1 MDITGIDIAAVATLV
16 GSIGTAATAV
26 VKAVQAGRK
35 AEAADAR
42 AIAIELQREQ
52 AKKERD
58 QEIENLKSEVKLLQH
73 ENRETRERLN
83 EGNTHFIRLESEVKE
98 TNGLLRE
105 IIGALNNKG
114 LIISGSQ
121 KLARDSRLEL

>member
-1 MDITGIDIAAVATLV
+1 MDITGIDIAALAGFV
-16 GSIGTAATAV
+16 GSMGTAIASV
-26 VKAVQAGRK
+26 LKAKQADRRSS
-35 AEAADAR
+35 E
-42 AIAIELQREQ
+42 IEVAREQ
-52 AKKERD
+52 SKKDRD
-58 QEIENLKSEVKLLQH
+58 REIESLKSEVKLLQH

-114 LIISGSQ
+114 LIISGIP
-121 KLARDSRLEL
+121 KVARDSRLEL

>member
-16 GSIGTAATAV
+16 GSIGTAVAAV

-58 QEIENLKSEVKLLQH
+58 REIENLKTEVAVLKELH
-73 ENRETRERLN
+73 KETKERLA
-83 EGNTHFIRLESEVKE
+83 EG
-98 TNGLLRE
+98 TNQFKALDDKVDTTNSLLNQ
-105 IIGALNNKG
+105 IVGALKNSG
-114 LIISGSQ
+114 LKFDGG
-121 KLARDSRLEL
+121 KL

>member
-26 VKAVQAGRK
+26 VKAVQAVRK

-42 AIAIELQREQ
+42 AVAIELQREQ
-52 AKKERD
+52 AKKDRD
-58 QEIENLKSEVKLLQH
+58 RENENLKMEVALLKAFKDDA
-73 ENRETRERLN
+73 EKRLLD
-83 EGNTHFIRLESEVKE
+83 GNNHFVRLEGEVKE

-105 IIGALNNKG
+105 IIGALRNSG
-114 LIISGSQ
+114 FVISKSP
-121 KLARDSRLEL
+121 KLSRDSGLDL

>member
-1 MDITGIDIAAVATLV
+1 MDITGIDIAALAGFV
-16 GSIGTAATAV
+16 GSMGTAIASV
-26 VKAVQAGRK
+26 LKAKQADRRSS
-35 AEAADAR
+35 E
-42 AIAIELQREQ
+42 IEVAREQ
-52 AKKERD
+52 SKKDRD
-58 QEIENLKSEVKLLQH
+58 REIESLKSEVKLLQH

-114 LIISGSQ
+114 LIISGSP
-121 KLARDSRLEL
+121 KVARDSRLEL